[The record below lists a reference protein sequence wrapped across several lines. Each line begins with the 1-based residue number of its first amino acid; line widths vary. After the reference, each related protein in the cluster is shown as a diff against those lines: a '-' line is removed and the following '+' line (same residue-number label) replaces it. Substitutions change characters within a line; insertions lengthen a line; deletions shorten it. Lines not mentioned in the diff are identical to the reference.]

1 MTEYELLRIISFLER
16 MRKPYDQLLPVAE
29 PDQNWNMVIFLM
41 RSYLRGQTVSMSSLA
56 QSAEVPFASA
66 MRRVHRLIELGEV
79 EKQEK
84 TPGSRTFYLVP
95 SARLIENFHRHLIR
109 CRHVQETAG
118 VAGGQKADR
127 EHQASREG
135 AGAPHSSRYACH

>member
-1 MTEYELLRIISFLER
+1 MRIISFLER

-66 MRRVHRLIELGEV
+66 MRRIHRLIELGEV

-84 TPGSRTFYLVP
+84 MPGSRTFYLVP
-95 SARLIENFHRHLIR
+95 SLRMIENFTEYARRVKALLA
-109 CRHVQETAG
+109 ETFG
-118 VAGGQKADR
+118 LKSGNGDEEDYYFGG
-127 EHQASREG
+127 S
-135 AGAPHSSRYACH
+135 

>member
-66 MRRVHRLIELGEV
+66 STDLLSWARSRSRRRRRDRGRF
-79 EKQEK
+79 
-84 TPGSRTFYLVP
+84 TWFPAPG
-95 SARLIENFHRHLIR
+95 
-109 CRHVQETAG
+109 
-118 VAGGQKADR
+118 
-127 EHQASREG
+127 
-135 AGAPHSSRYACH
+135 

>member
-16 MRKPYDQLLPVAE
+16 MRKPYDQLLPIAE

-66 MRRVHRLIELGEV
+66 MRRIHRLIELGEV

-84 TPGSRTFYLVP
+84 GPDSKTFYVVP
-95 SARLIENFHRHLIR
+95 SHRMIENFT
-109 CRHVQETAG
+109 E
-118 VAGGQKADR
+118 
-127 EHQASREG
+127 
-135 AGAPHSSRYACH
+135 